1 MIEHGFEIKVT
12 TFESDIDQNTFNY
25 SLPTKLASVRLRLF
39 AQKYKAH
46 SGGSYS
52 HALGPKPR
60 TALLNESA
68 GQPENPLAGVKV
80 GDVLN
85 LSALASVRQTS
96 TGQRR
101 RRHQC
106 LI

>member
-1 MIEHGFEIKVT
+1 M
-12 TFESDIDQNTFNY
+12 
-25 SLPTKLASVRLRLF
+25 
-39 AQKYKAH
+39 KAH

-60 TALLNESA
+60 TALLNERA
-68 GQPENPLAGVKV
+68 RKPENPLAGVKISE
-80 GDVLN
+80 VLN
-85 LSALASVRQTS
+85 LSALDSVRQTS

-101 RRHQC
+101 RRHLC